1 MANSS
6 HRTSY
11 EGLRQENAT
20 GGVYNTLDPAYQTH
34 EGANVDSSVRNP
46 NESHDYFVLEEQHH
60 KQDNK
65 TDSSAAEKNQIDTKH
80 SDSCASAEYFTLE
93 KTTSE
98 TRDSH
103 ISAINTNMDGCSS
116 NVEHDYFV
124 LEQGN
129 NDSNSRDADKGYSKI
144 NESLDNTANDYFVL
158 EKENNSEIE
167 RRWWLDC

>member
-20 GGVYNTLDPAYQTH
+20 DGVYNALDPAYQTN
-34 EGANVDSSVRNP
+34 EGANVDTGVRNP
-46 NESHDYFVLEEQHH
+46 NQSHDYFVLEEQNHQ
-60 KQDNK
+60 QDNK
-65 TDSSAAEKNQIDTKH
+65 TNSSPADKNRKTAEYSTLENATSEASDNQIGAT
-80 SDSCASAEYFTLE
+80 
-93 KTTSE
+93 
-98 TRDSH
+98 
-103 ISAINTNMDGCSS
+103 NTNRDRCSS

-129 NDSNSRDADKGYSKI
+129 NDSISRDADKGYSKI
-144 NESLDNTANDYFVL
+144 NESLDYTANDYFVL

-167 RRWWLDC
+167 RR